1 MLYPFIAAHYSKKN
15 LEKIGSLAVSDLDTV
30 EHLWGAVDSSLAFR
44 NVLVGPPEQRG
55 ELWQS
60 WISSSEIVVAED
72 SLYYVLHHVE
82 EADGHKID
90 RWAVFGA
97 IQVDDPL
104 LYIHEDVLPEG
115 VERARQGAEACE
127 SDMASVFVGCDE
139 ATGASLRKLLPEAVA
154 GKEPMLRYL
163 ENSSSVH
170 ELWALNHPATEGALK
185 KLFADAPLFLLDGHH
200 RLAAAR
206 ENARLGIGD
215 GKILACVCSMAP
227 TDTLILPIHRAVS
240 LDRWML
246 ADAMEADLVR
256 AGCRTRELSRVHPQ
270 TIQESLRDI
279 KPGEAA
285 CIALHGHSDRPLLVQ
300 LPAATHLPE
309 ALASLAVACLD
320 EGVLA
325 KIQGARSMPVAAIPL
340 ALELLALDQAQVAFF
355 LPPVSP
361 AQVRAVAAAKLK
373 MPRKSTRFV
382 PKPPLGLICRPWEL
396 A

>member
-1 MLYPFIAAHYSKKN
+1 M
-15 LEKIGSLAVSDLDTV
+15 EKIGALAVSDLDTV
-30 EHLWGAVDSSLAFR
+30 EHLWGSVDSSLAFR

-55 ELWQS
+55 ELWQA
-60 WISSSEIVVAED
+60 WINASEVVLAEEP
-72 SLYYVLHHVE
+72 LYYVLHHVE
-82 EADGHKID
+82 ESDGRKID
-90 RWAVFGA
+90 RWAVFGS

-104 LYIHEDVLPEG
+104 LFIHEDVLPEG

-139 ATGASLRKLLPEAVA
+139 EVGESLRAILSQAVT
-154 GKEPMLRYL
+154 GTQSMLRYN
-163 ENSSSVH
+163 ENSTTAH
-170 ELWALNHPATEGALK
+170 ELWALTHSAAEENLK
-185 KLFADAPLFLLDGHH
+185 KLFAKAPLFLLDGHH

-215 GKILACVCSMAP
+215 GKILACVCSMGP
-227 TDTLILPIHRAVS
+227 TDTLILPIHRAVT

-246 ADAMEADLVR
+246 ADAMEGDLVR
-256 AGCRTRELSRVHPQ
+256 AGCKVRELSRVHPQ
-270 TIQESLRDI
+270 TIQESLS
-279 KPGEAA
+279 KMQPGEAA
-285 CIALHGHSDRPLLVQ
+285 CIALHGHSSRPLLVQ
-300 LPAATHLPE
+300 LPSVAQLPGP
-309 ALASLAVACLD
+309 LANLAVACLD

-325 KIQGARSMPVAAIPL
+325 KVSGIRSMPVAAIPL

-355 LPPVSP
+355 LPAVSP
-361 AQVRAVAAAKLK
+361 AQVRAVAAGKLK